1 MLMLRFPNPGS
12 DISALIRIYVELYD
26 ALSDRESFG
35 LDDFTNVLIER
46 NLATSSGFAGEE
58 ALERSTRADRSRD
71 PLYNQSKSYSELY
84 KILGWLHP
92 ISDSALNFQ
101 FTFLGAHV
109 VATRQNVNEIF
120 KQSILGIV
128 YPNSI
133 IEVSGNHILRPFVSI
148 LRTMAMLKGKINRD
162 EMIAGPLWS
171 ENDRDSSLFFK
182 MIDTL
187 RDLRGN
193 STKLNGAIASL
204 EEKRNI
210 TRVTMGNYTR
220 FPIAVLQWTG
230 WATRNSES
238 IYGRS
243 SPFYCLSDDGYKTLE
258 LVEQL
263 KDIRSS
269 DLGDNQAL
277 IEAVTR
283 IGFYQML
290 DRAGFDVFPVK
301 DQVQRDAE
309 AASTFLEQ
317 IDSSI
322 LFSPFQDLEPQISR
336 RIFPETFAPGIES
349 FKPVVLTIAEDSRC
363 ERAIRTASVVNLV
376 NNSSGLNIDVD
387 EELIKWFT
395 DTVEEQY
402 SLEKTITH
410 IFNNLEGINK
420 EDFYPLVARLFRF
433 LGYNCEHSR
442 AGVNYQ
448 RWDAIIKH
456 ESESIPIEIKSP
468 GEEEFISL
476 KAVRQALENKIILLS
491 RKQFQTK
498 PHTTTLVVGYKLPN
512 NRAEVVSLIDD
523 IYQAYGVVVGVIDTR
538 SLLVMVAAKIINN
551 KTINHEDL
559 VKLHGVIEVSY
570 T

>member
-1 MLMLRFPNPGS
+1 MLRFPNPGS
-12 DISALIRIYVELYD
+12 DISGFIRIYIELYNS
-26 ALSDRESFG
+26 LSDRESFG

-92 ISDSALNFQ
+92 ISDSALNFR

-109 VATRQNVNEIF
+109 VAAGQNVNEIF

-133 IEVSGNHILRPFVSI
+133 IGVSGNYILRPFVTI
-148 LRTMAMLKGKINRD
+148 LRTMAMLDGKINRD
-162 EMIAGPLWS
+162 EMIVGPLCL
-171 ENDRDSSLFFK
+171 ENDRDSSSFIK
-182 MIDTL
+182 MVDSL
-187 RDLRGN
+187 RKTRGS
-193 STKLNGAIASL
+193 STKLDKAIAGL
-204 EEKRNI
+204 ERKRNI

-230 WATRNSES
+230 WAIRNSES

-243 SPFYCLSDDGYKTLE
+243 SPFFCLSEDGYKTLE
-258 LVEQL
+258 LIEQL
-263 KDIRSS
+263 KDVRSS

-277 IEAVTR
+277 IESVTR

-290 DRAGFDVFPVK
+290 ERAGFDVLPVK

-309 AASTFLEQ
+309 IASTFLERK
-317 IDSSI
+317 DSTI

-336 RIFPETFAPGIES
+336 AIFPEISSSGVES
-349 FKPVVLTIAEDSRC
+349 VQPVALSLAEDFRR
-363 ERAIRTASVVNLV
+363 ERTVKTASVVNLV
-376 NNSSGLNIDVD
+376 NNSSGSKIDTD
-387 EELIKWFT
+387 EELTKWFK

-402 SLEKTITH
+402 GLENAINH
-410 IFNNLEGINK
+410 IFNNFAGVNK
-420 EDFYPLVARLFRF
+420 EEFYPLVARLFRF
-433 LGYNCEHSR
+433 LGYDCEHSR

-468 GEEEFISL
+468 GEEEFISV

-491 RKQFQTK
+491 RKSFPTK
-498 PHTTTLVVGYKLPN
+498 PDTTTLVVGYKLPN

-523 IYQAYGVVVGVIDTR
+523 VYKAYGVIIGVIDTR
-538 SLLVMVAAKIINN
+538 SLLIMVSAKIFNN
-551 KTINHEDL
+551 KTINHKDL
-559 VKLHGVIEVSY
+559 VKLHGVIEVSN

>member
-1 MLMLRFPNPGS
+1 VLRFPNPGS
-12 DISALIRIYVELYD
+12 DISGFIRIYVELYD
-26 ALSDRESFG
+26 SLSDRESFG

-92 ISDSALNFQ
+92 TSDSALNFQ

-109 VATRQNVNEIF
+109 VAAKQNVDEIF

-133 IEVSGNHILRPFVSI
+133 IGVSGNYILRPFVTI
-148 LRTMAMLKGKINRD
+148 LRTMAMLDGKINRE
-162 EMIAGPLWS
+162 EMIVGPLCL
-171 ENDRDSSLFFK
+171 ENDRDSSSFIK
-182 MIDTL
+182 MVDAL
-187 RDLRGN
+187 RNIRGN
-193 STKLNGAIASL
+193 SSKLDEAIVSL
-204 EEKRNI
+204 ERKRNI
-210 TRVTMGNYTR
+210 KRVTMGNYTR
-220 FPIAVLQWTG
+220 FPIAVLKWTG
-230 WATRNSES
+230 WTTRNSES
-238 IYGRS
+238 IYGWS
-243 SPFYCLSDDGYKTLE
+243 SPFFCLSEDGYKTLE

-277 IEAVTR
+277 IESVTR

-290 DRAGFDVFPVK
+290 ERAGFDILPVK
-301 DQVQRDAE
+301 DQVQRDSKT
-309 AASTFLEQ
+309 ASKFLEQ
-317 IDSSI
+317 KDSPI

-336 RIFPETFAPGIES
+336 KVFPETFSSGVEFFQSVALS
-349 FKPVVLTIAEDSRC
+349 IAERFRQ
-363 ERAIRTASVVNLV
+363 ERTVKTVSVVNLV
-376 NNSSGLNIDVD
+376 NNSSGSKIDLD

-395 DTVEEQY
+395 NIVEEQY
-402 SLEKTITH
+402 GLENAINH
-410 IFNNLEGINK
+410 IFNNFSGVNK
-420 EDFYPLVARLFRF
+420 EEFYPLVARLFRF
-433 LGYNCEHSR
+433 LGYDCEHSR

-468 GEEEFISL
+468 GEEEFISV

-491 RKQFQTK
+491 RKSFPTK
-498 PHTTTLVVGYKLPN
+498 PNTTTLVVGYKLPN

-523 IYQAYGVVVGVIDTR
+523 IYKAYGVIIGVIDTR
-538 SLLVMVAAKIINN
+538 ALLVMVAAKIFNN
-551 KTINHEDL
+551 KTINHKDL

>member
-1 MLMLRFPNPGS
+1 MLRFPNPGS
-12 DISALIRIYVELYD
+12 DISGFIRIYVELYD
-26 ALSDRESFG
+26 SLSNRESFG

-84 KILGWLHP
+84 KILGWLNP
-92 ISDSALNFQ
+92 TSESALNFQ

-109 VATRQNVNEIF
+109 VTAGQNVNEIF

-133 IEVSGNHILRPFVSI
+133 IGVSGSYILRPFVTI
-148 LRTMAMLKGKINRD
+148 LRTMAMLNGKINRD
-162 EMIAGPLWS
+162 EMIVGPLCL
-171 ENDRDSSLFFK
+171 ENDRDSSLFMK
-182 MIDTL
+182 MVDAL
-187 RDLRGN
+187 RNIRGN
-193 STKLNGAIASL
+193 NAKLNKAIADL
-204 EEKRNI
+204 ERKRNI
-210 TRVTMGNYTR
+210 TRITMGNYTR

-230 WATRNSES
+230 WATRSSES

-243 SPFYCLSDDGYKTLE
+243 SPFFYLSDDGYKTLE

-283 IGFYQML
+283 LGFYQML
-290 DRAGFDVFPVK
+290 ERAGFDVLPVK
-301 DQVQRDAE
+301 NQVQRDAE
-309 AASTFLEQ
+309 TAAEFLEQ
-317 IDSSI
+317 KDSTI

-336 RIFPETFAPGIES
+336 AIFPEVFSSGVES
-349 FKPVVLTIAEDSRC
+349 VQPVALSLAEDFRR
-363 ERAIRTASVVNLV
+363 ERTIKTASVVNLV
-376 NNSSGLNIDVD
+376 NNSSGSKIDTD
-387 EELIKWFT
+387 EELTKWFK

-402 SLEKTITH
+402 SLENAINH
-410 IFNNLEGINK
+410 IFNNFAGVNK
-420 EDFYPLVARLFRF
+420 EEFYPLVARLFRF
-433 LGYNCEHSR
+433 LGYDCEHSR

-468 GEEEFISL
+468 GEEEFISI

-491 RKQFQTK
+491 RKSFPTK
-498 PHTTTLVVGYKLPN
+498 PDTTTLVVGYRLPN
-512 NRAEVVSLIDD
+512 NRAEVVSLIND
-523 IYQAYGVVVGVIDTR
+523 IYKAYGVIIGVIDTR
-538 SLLVMVAAKIINN
+538 SLLVMVSAKIFNN
-551 KTINHEDL
+551 KTINHKDL
-559 VKLHGVIEVSY
+559 VKLHGVIEVSN

>member
-1 MLMLRFPNPGS
+1 MLRFPNPSS
-12 DISALIRIYVELYD
+12 DISGFIRIYIELYNS
-26 ALSDRESFG
+26 LSDRESFG

-46 NLATSSGFAGEE
+46 NLATSSGFAGGE

-92 ISDSALNFQ
+92 ISDSALNFR

-109 VATRQNVNEIF
+109 VAAGQNVNEIF

-133 IEVSGNHILRPFVSI
+133 IGVSGSYILRPFVTI
-148 LRTMAMLKGKINRD
+148 LRTMAMLDGKINRE
-162 EMIAGPLWS
+162 EMIVGPLCL
-171 ENDRDSSLFFK
+171 ENDRDSSSFMK
-182 MIDTL
+182 MVDSL
-187 RDLRGN
+187 RNIRGSN
-193 STKLNGAIASL
+193 AKLNKAIVDL
-204 EEKRNI
+204 ERKRNI
-210 TRVTMGNYTR
+210 TRITMGNYTR

-230 WATRNSES
+230 WATRSSES

-243 SPFYCLSDDGYKTLE
+243 SPFFYLSEDGYKTLE

-263 KDIRSS
+263 KDVRNS
-269 DLGDNQAL
+269 DLADNQAL

-290 DRAGFDVFPVK
+290 ERAGFDVLPVK

-309 AASTFLEQ
+309 IASTFFEQ
-317 IDSSI
+317 KDSAI

-336 RIFPETFAPGIES
+336 AIFPETFSSSIES
-349 FKPVVLTIAEDSRC
+349 VQPVALSLAEDFRR
-363 ERAIRTASVVNLV
+363 ERTVKTASVVNLV
-376 NNSSGLNIDVD
+376 NNSSGSKIDTD
-387 EELIKWFT
+387 EELTKWFK
-395 DTVEEQY
+395 DIAEKQY
-402 SLEKTITH
+402 GLENAINH
-410 IFNNLEGINK
+410 IFNNFAGINK
-420 EDFYPLVARLFRF
+420 EEFYPLVARLFRF
-433 LGYNCEHSR
+433 LGYDCEHSR

-468 GEEEFISL
+468 GEEEFISV

-491 RKQFQTK
+491 RKPFPTK
-498 PHTTTLVVGYKLPN
+498 PDTTTLVVGYRLPN

-523 IYQAYGVVVGVIDTR
+523 IYKAYGVIIGVIDTR
-538 SLLVMVAAKIINN
+538 SLLVMVAAKIFNN
-551 KTINHEDL
+551 KTINHKDL

>member
-1 MLMLRFPNPGS
+1 MLRFPNPGS
-12 DISALIRIYVELYD
+12 DISGFIRIYIELYSS
-26 ALSDRESFG
+26 LSDRESFD

-46 NLATSSGFAGEE
+46 NLTTSSGFTGEE

-92 ISDSALNFQ
+92 ISDRALNFQ

-109 VATRQNVNEIF
+109 VAAGQNVTEIF
-120 KQSILGIV
+120 RQSILGIV
-128 YPNSI
+128 YPNAI
-133 IEVSGNHILRPFVSI
+133 IGISGSYILRPFVTI
-148 LRTMAMLKGKINRD
+148 LRTMAMLDGKINRD
-162 EMIAGPLWS
+162 EMIVGPLCL
-171 ENDRDSSLFFK
+171 ENDRDSSLFIK
-182 MIDTL
+182 MVDV
-187 RDLRGN
+187 LRGIRGN
-193 STKLNGAIASL
+193 NEKLNKAITDL
-204 EEKRNI
+204 ERRRNI
-210 TRVTMGNYTR
+210 TRNTMGNYTR
-220 FPIAVLQWTG
+220 FPIAVLQWTE
-230 WATRNSES
+230 WATRSSES
-238 IYGRS
+238 VYGRS
-243 SPFYCLSDDGYKTLE
+243 SPFFCLSEDGYKTLE

-290 DRAGFDVFPVK
+290 ERAGFDVLPVK

-309 AASTFLEQ
+309 TASAFLEQ
-317 IDSSI
+317 ENSPI
-322 LFSPFQDLEPQISR
+322 LFSPFQDLDPQISR
-336 RIFPETFAPGIES
+336 AIFPEISSSGVES
-349 FKPVVLTIAEDSRC
+349 VQPVALSLTGDFRR
-363 ERAIRTASVVNLV
+363 ERTVKTVSVVNLV
-376 NNSSGLNIDVD
+376 NNSSGSKIDTD
-387 EELIKWFT
+387 EELTKWFK
-395 DTVEEQY
+395 DTVEKQY
-402 SLEKTITH
+402 GLENAINH
-410 IFNNLEGINK
+410 IFNDFAGVNK
-420 EDFYPLVARLFRF
+420 EKFYPLVARLFRF
-433 LGYNCEHSR
+433 LGYDCEHSR

-468 GEEEFISL
+468 GEEEFISV

-491 RKQFQTK
+491 RKSFPTK
-498 PHTTTLVVGYKLPN
+498 PDTTTLVVGYKLPN

-523 IYQAYGVVVGVIDTR
+523 VYKAYGVIIGVIDTR
-538 SLLVMVAAKIINN
+538 SLLIMVSAKIFKE
-551 KTINHEDL
+551 KTINHKDL

>member
-1 MLMLRFPNPGS
+1 MLRFPNPGS
-12 DISALIRIYVELYD
+12 DISSFIRIYIKLYNS
-26 ALSDRESFG
+26 LSDRESFG

-46 NLATSSGFAGEE
+46 NLATSSGFAGKK

-92 ISDSALNFQ
+92 ISDSALNFR
-101 FTFLGAHV
+101 FTFLGAHI
-109 VATRQNVNEIF
+109 VAAGQNVNEIF

-133 IEVSGNHILRPFVSI
+133 IGVSGNYILRPFVTI
-148 LRTMAMLKGKINRD
+148 LRTMAMLDGKINRD
-162 EMIAGPLWS
+162 EMIVGPLCL
-171 ENDRDSSLFFK
+171 ENDRDSSSFIK
-182 MIDTL
+182 MVDSL
-187 RDLRGN
+187 RKIRGS
-193 STKLNGAIASL
+193 STKPDEAIAGL
-204 EEKRNI
+204 ERKRNI
-210 TRVTMGNYTR
+210 TRVTMRNYTR

-230 WATRNSES
+230 WAIRKSES

-243 SPFYCLSDDGYKTLE
+243 SHFFCLSEGGYKTLE

-277 IEAVTR
+277 IHAVTR

-290 DRAGFDVFPVK
+290 ERAGFDVLSVK
-301 DQVQRDAE
+301 DQIQRDTE
-309 AASTFLEQ
+309 TASAFLEEK
-317 IDSSI
+317 DSPI

-336 RIFPETFAPGIES
+336 TIFSEISSSGVES
-349 FKPVVLTIAEDSRC
+349 VQPVASSIAEDFRR
-363 ERAIRTASVVNLV
+363 ERTVKTASVVNLV
-376 NNSSGLNIDVD
+376 NNFRDSKIDTD
-387 EELIKWFT
+387 EELTKWFK

-402 SLEKTITH
+402 GLENAINH
-410 IFNNLEGINK
+410 ILNNFAGVNK
-420 EDFYPLVARLFRF
+420 EEFYPLVARLFRF
-433 LGYNCEHSR
+433 LGYDCEHSR

-468 GEEEFISL
+468 GEEEFISV

-491 RKQFQTK
+491 RKSFPTK
-498 PHTTTLVVGYKLPN
+498 PDTTTLVVGYKLPN

-523 IYQAYGVVVGVIDTR
+523 IYKAYGVVIGVIDTC
-538 SLLVMVAAKIINN
+538 SLLIMVFAKIFNN
-551 KTINHEDL
+551 KTINHKHL